1 MWITLYKT
9 LMLKSPDASQYS
21 NKMRKDQAKKSPPLT
36 GSRQMIL
43 PSGLEGGGLPAMAP
57 HLAGRCDHL
66 FRAEPAA
73 DLCTFVLYLPAIF
86 CKFR

>member
-1 MWITLYKT
+1 
-9 LMLKSPDASQYS
+9 
-21 NKMRKDQAKKSPPLT
+21 
-36 GSRQMIL
+36 MIL